1 VGHHGETFSADSRL
15 GGDYGT
21 ALCAAVA
28 NRRYSTV
35 EFLLNQKV
43 NLRVIGMCIKVGRQ
57 ILLMTI
63 RAIRC
68 CTSCRCDKG
77 GRGDDRTAAGQES
90 RRGRLYV

>member
-35 EFLLNQKV
+35 RFLVKKV
-43 NLRVIGMCIKVGRQ
+43 DLRLSVCG
-57 ILLMTI
+57 
-63 RAIRC
+63 
-68 CTSCRCDKG
+68 
-77 GRGDDRTAAGQES
+77 
-90 RRGRLYV
+90 

>member
-1 VGHHGETFSADSRL
+1 MGRLSADLRL

-28 NRRYSTV
+28 NLRYTTV
-35 EFLLNQKV
+35 RLLVKKA
-43 NLRVIGMCIKVGRQ
+43 NLRVIGTWIRAGRQ

-63 RAIRC
+63 RAIWR

-90 RRGRLYV
+90 GRGRLYV